1 MIKSVFS
8 VLLLLVAF
16 CAAQSHSDA
25 DIAGPTLLSLQVS
38 ATTIDLSAGA
48 QTIEFT
54 IQAEDDSGI
63 QWGGGGAFLALD
75 SPGGV
80 SKYVYFS
87 ETEPHTGELTLD
99 PDEPSGLWPIR
110 VVYLKD
116 TLGNTGYYNRTA
128 LDALGVPQSIEVTG
142 GGSDFEGPVLQ
153 SLNISPTSIDLSAG
167 AQTIEFTIQ
176 AEDDSGIQWGGGG
189 AFLALDSPGGVSKY
203 VYFSET
209 EPHTGELTLDP
220 DEPSG
225 LWPIRVVYLKDTLGN
240 TGYYNR
246 TALDALGVP
255 SFFTVIYD
263 SSNEPDLVV
272 AKVSSP
278 DYVFEGDKYSQT
290 IIITNS
296 SQNPSGEISLKITSN
311 GSIVSQVSP
320 SGGATACSIQS
331 SSPPTNSRGACKLSG
346 LQPMESREVSLA
358 MTAGY
363 NDSAQLLVE
372 AYTELPDSNYIDNLL
387 NLTTTVLGNEI
398 TVPQPPVITSVEI
411 EDGALLVRF
420 SPDGDGGSE
429 IISYTLSCDESS
441 VTKVQSPI
449 RVSNLENDFI
459 YICSVTASNLL
470 GNSSASESVS
480 AAPQES
486 IRSGLN
492 IILLKAAMDAKSKA
506 QELN

>member
-1 MIKSVFS
+1 VIKSVFS
-8 VLLLLVAF
+8 VLLLLLVF
-16 CAAQSHSDA
+16 YAAQSHSEA
-25 DIAGPTLLSLQVS
+25 DISGPTLLSLQVS
-38 ATTIDLSAGA
+38 STTIDLSAGA

-54 IQAEDDSGI
+54 IQAEDDSGLK
-63 QWGGGGAFLALD
+63 WGYSTFLALD

-110 VVYLKD
+110 VVYL
-116 TLGNTGYYNRTA
+116 
-128 LDALGVPQSIEVTG
+128 E
-142 GGSDFEGPVLQ
+142 
-153 SLNISPTSIDLSAG
+153 
-167 AQTIEFTIQ
+167 
-176 AEDDSGIQWGGGG
+176 
-189 AFLALDSPGGVSKY
+189 
-203 VYFSET
+203 
-209 EPHTGELTLDP
+209 
-220 DEPSG
+220 
-225 LWPIRVVYLKDTLGN
+225 DTLGN